1 MEYDDG
7 TQYYYFANVID
18 EKLYS
23 KVDSKGDQFLILEE
37 IFDNCSDRTAIHVD
51 DGFIISQYG
60 NKHPK
65 KKRVGGSYSPK
76 LKKGFQSRCH

>member
-37 IFDNCSDRTAIHVD
+37 IFDNCSDGTAISVNG
-51 DGFIISQYG
+51 GFIISRCW
-60 NKHPK
+60 NKNPK
-65 KKRVGGSYSPK
+65 KTMSGW
-76 LKKGFQSRCH
+76 